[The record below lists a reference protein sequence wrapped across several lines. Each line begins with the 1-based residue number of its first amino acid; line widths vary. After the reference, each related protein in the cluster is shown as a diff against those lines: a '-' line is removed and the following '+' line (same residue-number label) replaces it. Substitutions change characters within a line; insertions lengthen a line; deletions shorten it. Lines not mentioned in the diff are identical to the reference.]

1 MNILDPQPEIDVP
14 GRSFFIATPCDD
26 GHKLCFWDSL
36 RAFERLYH
44 KGEIPTRHSF
54 TAICPTGDSLVP
66 RARNNIAYAFH
77 EKTDHDYLFQI
88 DSDLD
93 FAPADV
99 IRLADLAV
107 LNDFDILCGKYAI
120 KQDELRWC
128 INEIEGCGADPDTG
142 LQKIAMA
149 PGGLTIIHRRVFSK
163 MIAEAKAWPHWRV
176 EYTEDSTGRDGWDF
190 YFNGVVLDLEWFP
203 DKPRGRYLSED
214 WGFSYFAR
222 KLGFNIYLDTRTVF
236 LHCGT
241 CMYPKQ
247 ARRMTAEEVA
257 RGEVANPDGTVQPMA
272 KTEKV

>member
-1 MNILDPQPEIDVP
+1 MNGQERDVP
-14 GRSFFIATPCDD
+14 GRSFMIATPCDD
-26 GHKLCFWDSL
+26 GHKLCYWESL

-44 KGEIPTRHSF
+44 KGEIPTRHKFS
-54 TAICPTGDSLVP
+54 AITPPGDSLIP
-66 RARNNIAYAFH
+66 RIRNNIAYAFYT
-77 EKTDHDYLFQI
+77 KTDNDYLFQI

-93 FAPADV
+93 FMPADL
-99 IRLADLAV
+99 IRMADLIV
-107 LNDFDILCGKYAI
+107 MNDFDILCGKYAI

-128 INEIEGCGADPDTG
+128 INEIEGCGPDPDTG

-149 PGGLTIIHRRVFSK
+149 PGGLVVIHRRVFTK
-163 MIAEAKAWPHWRV
+163 MIAEAKTWPHWRV
-176 EYTEDSTGRDGWDF
+176 EYTEDATLRDGWDF

-222 KLGFNIYLDTRTVF
+222 KLGFTIWLDTQTAF

-247 ARRMTAEEVA
+247 ARRMTKEEVD
-257 RGEVANPDGTVQPMA
+257 RGEVRNPDGTVQPIA
-272 KTEKV
+272 KPEKV